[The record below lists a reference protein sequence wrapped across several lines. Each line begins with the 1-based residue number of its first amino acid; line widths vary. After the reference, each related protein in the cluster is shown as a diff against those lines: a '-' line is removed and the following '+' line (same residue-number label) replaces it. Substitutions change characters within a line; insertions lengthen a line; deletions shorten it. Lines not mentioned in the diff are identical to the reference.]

1 MDCATASMRC
11 RQSLRDCGGFR
22 SRAPTNLR
30 RSARAYRTSS
40 PQLPGRG
47 RRTRST
53 RWSASGQRAMNKK
66 LSPEEIQQLIDN
78 ARRNSGRPQSPALP
92 PADNPFS
99 WRRGTFSAE
108 ALQNETFPPL
118 KWIVP
123 NMIPAEGTSLLCSKP
138 KFGKSWLVLDQA
150 PPAAPHDEATSHI
163 RGQVASA
170 SHHQDRVAPPARGW
184 PYRYSGLAR

>member
-1 MDCATASMRC
+1 MTDEIDSFADEIDSFAAACAKADA
-11 RQSLRDCGGFR
+11 QQ
-22 SRAPTNLR
+22 A
-30 RSARAYRTSS
+30 ARAHN
-40 PQLPGRG
+40 P
-47 RRTRST
+47 RSD
-53 RWSASGQRAMNKK
+53 
-66 LSPEEIQQLIDN
+66 L
-78 ARRNSGRPQSPALP
+78 
-92 PADNPFS
+92 S
-99 WRRGTFSAE
+99 WRQGTFSAE